1 MSSLQQSVRI
11 RGNAVAMSTVRDT
24 VSLRDERPRRASSL
38 MRKYEAAALLPDLSI
53 VHKSHIAPAVGLFE
67 EATTAFARGT
77 LIRTVRGPVAIED
90 LLPGDYVE
98 SSEGTQPVL
107 WIGSTTYVPGIEDD
121 QSTLASLARITAE
134 TFGPGR
140 PISDVLVGPAAR
152 MVMRR
157 ERLRALIGQDRVL
170 VPVMDFADGDRIV
183 QVSPGGAVQLY
194 HLMLPRHGTLRI
206 GGIEMETYHPG
217 KAISKPLPDALRGRF
232 LGMFPNV
239 GMMQDFGELTM
250 TRTTREVLDGLIAV

>member
-1 MSSLQQSVRI
+1 
-11 RGNAVAMSTVRDT
+11 
-24 VSLRDERPRRASSL
+24 

-53 VHKSHIAPAVGLFE
+53 AYDSHVAPAVALFE

-107 WIGSTTYVPGIEDD
+107 WIGSTTYVPGITDD
-121 QSTLASLARITAE
+121 RSTLASLARITAE

-140 PISDVLVGPAAR
+140 PMADVLVGPAAR

-157 ERLRALIGQDRVL
+157 DRLRALIGQDRVL
-170 VPVMDFADGDRIV
+170 VPVADFADGDRIV
-183 QVSPGGAVQLY
+183 QVSPGGPVQLY
-194 HLMLPRHGTLRI
+194 HLMLPRHGTLPI

-217 KAISKPLPDALRGRF
+217 KAISKPLPDALRGLF

-239 GMMQDFGELTM
+239 GLMQDFGELIM
-250 TRTTREVLDGLIAV
+250 TRTTRDVLDGLIAM